1 MKAVI
6 KEINI
11 GWWLVSLILTDVGLG
26 RVTSRMFSPAVAT
39 DPVSQS
45 RHQGRAGGRGVG
57 RVLGY
62 QVGDLDIVS
71 SAGHRAKQTSGA
83 GAGDSKALVSG
94 VVF

>member
-1 MKAVI
+1 MV
-6 KEINI
+6 

-45 RHQGRAGGRGVG
+45 RHQGRGGGRGVG
-57 RVLGY
+57 GVLGY

-71 SAGHRAKQTSGA
+71 SAGHRAEQTSGA
-83 GAGDSKALVSG
+83 GAGHSKALVSG
-94 VVF
+94 VIF